1 MTFPWKHHL
10 QQSIKTGTSPRPRAA
25 HANSFDIGIS
35 QIKYSHRM
43 GLGSKT
49 DFHYFPPLFGTD
61 IGNFFSD
68 FFFLNPCQSFLLA
81 EAITYSFAKQSDTHK
96 L

>member
-1 MTFPWKHHL
+1 
-10 QQSIKTGTSPRPRAA
+10 
-25 HANSFDIGIS
+25 
-35 QIKYSHRM
+35 M

-61 IGNFFSD
+61 IGNLFSD